1 MSIITNLIVQAVAG
15 ALGGNAAGRILKN
28 INLGPVG
35 NSISGA
41 IGGGLGGQVLQ
52 ALIPA
57 LTGATATASAG
68 GFDIA
73 AALSQ
78 AAGGGGTGAIV
89 IVAVGLIKNAVMGP
103 KRVCRKIKA
112 CSQPALFGVAS
123 QRC

>member
-15 ALGGNAAGRILKN
+15 ALGGNAAGGILKN

-35 NSISGA
+35 NSITGA

-57 LTGATATASAG
+57 LTAATATASAG

-73 AALSQ
+73 AALGQ
-78 AAGGGGTGAIV
+78 AARGGVTGAIV
-89 IVAVGLIKNAVMGP
+89 TVAVGLIKNAVMGP
-103 KRVCRKIKA
+103 KRV
-112 CSQPALFGVAS
+112 
-123 QRC
+123 